1 MYEDIKAP
9 VNFKEKAGYKAACVA
24 ILLNELSGISLE
36 KAVHMVVVSRFGGM
50 LRKEETKAWYSPAYW
65 AYRDVCEEWQIVPD
79 TGRDY
84 YDFSKADTMIS
95 EMMTRLFPER
105 L

>member
-9 VNFKEKAGYKAACVA
+9 ANFKEKAGYKAACVA
-24 ILLNELSGISLE
+24 ILLNELSEIPLK

-65 AYRDVCEEWQIVPD
+65 AYKDVCEEWQIVPD
-79 TGRDY
+79 MGRDY
-84 YDFSKADTMIS
+84 YDFSKADAMIP
-95 EMMTRLFPER
+95 EITTQLFPER
-105 L
+105 P